1 MGEGKKDAREGKE
14 KRAFLTPSG
23 ERNLKPSSLL
33 QFYWRMKKYINK
45 MFRVK
50 HRGNEDCPDK
60 LYSIVIM
67 DTSNGSI
74 AIESL

>member
-1 MGEGKKDAREGKE
+1 MGEGKKETRKGKGKE
-14 KRAFLTPSG
+14 PFLTLSG
-23 ERNLKPSSLL
+23 VRNLKPSSLL

-45 MFRVK
+45 TFRVK